1 MKIFNKFT
9 IKRTKN
15 AIFILSGEEIKKGD
29 TVLAV
34 EGYPHWL
41 DFPQECTLLFPGNT
55 IGLRGCVR
63 VGKPSFRKIKCM
75 IQLY

>member
-29 TVLAV
+29 MVLAV
-34 EGYPHWL
+34 EGYPRWL
-41 DFPQECTLLFPGNT
+41 DYPQECTLLFPDNT
-55 IGLRGCVR
+55 IGLRGCIR
-63 VGKPSFRKIKCM
+63 VNKLCFRKIKLT
-75 IQLY
+75 IRF